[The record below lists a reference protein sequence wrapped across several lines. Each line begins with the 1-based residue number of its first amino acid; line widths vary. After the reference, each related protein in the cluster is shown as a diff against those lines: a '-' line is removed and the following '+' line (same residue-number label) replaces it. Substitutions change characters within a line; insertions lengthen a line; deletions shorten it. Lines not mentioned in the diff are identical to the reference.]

1 MPLSPLDPPTA
12 AVAAVSSGGSVLFV
26 LSRVLRHGSNWRV
39 WCCALQFPLHACFFR
54 EVVTTMD
61 PVAGAVTVGA
71 HSDEASTP
79 AVLQSVDAAD
89 GGGNKTVR
97 LGRAAASGA
106 TALATDGLPP
116 EGKPLPSLTT
126 KRMPG
131 SVPAGDQSD
140 GPPQAKLKGNP
151 PEAESDDSR
160 PSTVPGEAFP
170 GAVPKEIA
178 GEEDEDE
185 LADGALFNI
194 GKMATALAEG
204 SDDEKMVVLFEM
216 AQLLDHCLSDT
227 LNTLVPAICSMVH
240 MWSGNVR
247 GSAAEALLDV
257 VNLPDLPHSTA
268 KLIAKTALDSIDS
281 GHVGTGGT
289 QGESVD
295 ALRDLSGDDDEA
307 LNSDE
312 VLNLWAEI
320 LSAALR
326 LVTWELTELEM
337 VTRLLDFH
345 AFHHRDVS
353 RKLAARVLGSLAT
366 SLAEGADVERHVLPT
381 ALALCDDVAIEVRG
395 MVSES
400 LALIAGRVSLGT
412 LEQVVWPKMVS
423 LLADPDARVH
433 AATLRTVAHVA
444 VQHAEPYVPPPSRVA
459 TAAAAAAAAASVA
472 QEEQLGAFSGAMR
485 KFAAASGSNR
495 ASADDVKPITDVST
509 STGRRAAS
517 MTRDERSSRTRLLTE
532 LLTPVV
538 MRESAFSLKAAS
550 EDQRYVDDYTYLLL
564 EIVAEVF
571 GPLVWAVLCGDGQP
585 KRASAQ
591 LMSGSPGKSSSDLSF
606 TPANPLEAD
615 TVRAFRAMASC
626 NGPIVRRHCAFNM
639 PGVAAAVSGVHLQEL
654 AVVVES
660 LSQDKDAETRW
671 NLAAGLH
678 ETAFLIS
685 ASRCKSAV
693 NSLVKAA
700 VALLQDEH
708 ALVRMN
714 ALEHFSELLPSLVQG
729 EPGVFVARRLAPLF
743 ANLRLLSEG
752 NWRTQQLLSRQVA
765 ASAYLMPA
773 ETLREA
779 VLPLLYRMAEEST
792 YLVRMSVMGAVATCM
807 WHIADPE
814 QRADVMASFVTEWAE
829 AGLHWMRLAFVE
841 AAVAS
846 ASLFS
851 RVLFRDVFASATLR
865 LAADPVPNVRLRLV
879 RALPALGRACA
890 QMDELHRA
898 MEALHEDSDPDVRV
912 AIREVAPALDA
923 CLRHSASADVDDERR
938 EDEELTRREMVLS
951 SSSSKLELSGSAGKR
966 HKLQLKKS
974 AASLMKSVR
983 TSLHV
988 ADEVVAL
995 RFPAGLRLPVSSI
1008 GGQSSPTAGAPS
1020 LQAATVSASSGT
1032 PATSPRASSP
1042 TPAVAN
1048 VFSPMAS
1055 LTSLSS
1061 RDSAACASPRSLSS
1075 AETGSSGSDWFEDLG
1090 EGSDLGDSGA
1100 SASPMRRMSL
1110 LGRARGPSL
1119 DGRGSPAGGIGK
1131 GGASSPSAG
1140 SGASRGGSPGSLK
1153 AATKRTSPPSAG
1165 SLAGA
1170 AGRVSPKHEA
1180 HPGALHLATIAGSVD
1195 LGSPMSSHP
1204 TSPPS
1209 LASDVSSPATPVS
1222 SPSAFGAKMNMLGH
1236 RPTLKDLKDLK
1247 ARVKKLTKK

>member
-1 MPLSPLDPPTA
+1 
-12 AVAAVSSGGSVLFV
+12 
-26 LSRVLRHGSNWRV
+26 
-39 WCCALQFPLHACFFR
+39 
-54 EVVTTMD
+54 MD
-61 PVAGAVTVGA
+61 PIAGAVTVGA
-71 HSDEASTP
+71 RSDETSIP
-79 AVLQSVDAAD
+79 VVRQSVDAAGD
-89 GGGNKTVR
+89 GGNQKASPA
-97 LGRAAASGA
+97 RAVASGA
-106 TALATDGLPP
+106 TALTTDGLPR
-116 EGKPLPSLTT
+116 EGEPLSSLTT
-126 KRMPG
+126 KRTPG
-131 SVPAGDQSD
+131 SVPAGGRSD
-140 GPPQAKLKGNP
+140 SPRETKLTYDP
-151 PEAESDDSR
+151 LEAEPDESQPTVEPDEASLEAGCKK
-160 PSTVPGEAFP
+160 VPGED
-170 GAVPKEIA
+170 
-178 GEEDEDE
+178 DEDE

-216 AQLLDHCLSDT
+216 AQLLDHCLGDT

-240 MWSGNVR
+240 MWSGNLR

-281 GHVGTGGT
+281 SFVGTGGT
-289 QGESVD
+289 QGELVNIP
-295 ALRDLSGDDDEA
+295 RDFPGDDDET

-326 LVTWELTELEM
+326 LVTWELGELEM

-366 SLAEGADVERHVLPT
+366 SLADGLDVERHVLPT
-381 ALALCDDVAIEVRG
+381 ALALCEDVAIEVRG

-444 VQHAEPYVPPPSRVA
+444 VQHAEPYVPPPSRAA

-485 KFAAASGSNR
+485 KFAAAPGSTR
-495 ASADDVKPITDVST
+495 ASADDVKPIADAST
-509 STGRRAAS
+509 ATGRRAAS
-517 MTRDERSSRTRLLTE
+517 MTKDEQLSRTRLLKE

-538 MRESAFSLKAAS
+538 IRESAFSLKAAS

-585 KRASAQ
+585 KRASAK
-591 LMSGSPGKSSSDLSF
+591 LMSGNAGKSSSDLSF

-615 TVRAFRAMASC
+615 TVRAFRAMATC

-639 PGVAAAVSGVHLQEL
+639 PGVAAAVSGIHLQEL

-685 ASRCKSAV
+685 ASRCKAAV

-743 ANLRLLSEG
+743 ANLSLLSEG

-765 ASAYLMPA
+765 ASAYLMPS

-841 AAVAS
+841 AAVVS

-879 RALPALGRACA
+879 RALPALCRACA

-938 EDEELTRREMVLS
+938 EDEELSRREMVLS
-951 SSSSKLELSGSAGKR
+951 SSSSSRLEMCGGAGKR

-995 RFPAGLRLPVSSI
+995 RLPAGLRLPVSSI
-1008 GGQSSPTAGAPS
+1008 GGPSSPTAGAPS
-1020 LQAATVSASSGT
+1020 LQAATMAASSGT

-1042 TPAVAN
+1042 TPAGAN

-1075 AETGSSGSDWFEDLG
+1075 AEAGSSGSDWFEDLG
-1090 EGSDLGDSGA
+1090 EGSDPGDSGA
-1100 SASPMRRMSL
+1100 SASPIRRLSL
-1110 LGRARGPSL
+1110 LGRARSPSL
-1119 DGRGSPAGGIGK
+1119 DSRGSPVGNIGK
-1131 GGASSPSAG
+1131 GGANSPSAG
-1140 SGASRGGSPGSLK
+1140 SGASRSGSPGSLQ
-1153 AATKRTSPPSAG
+1153 AATKRTSPPGAG
-1165 SLAGA
+1165 SPAGA
-1170 AGRVSPKHEA
+1170 VGRGSPKHRA
-1180 HPGALHLATIAGSVD
+1180 HPGSLHLATIAGSVD
-1195 LGSPMSSHP
+1195 LGSPISSHRM
-1204 TSPPS
+1204 SPPS
-1209 LASDVSSPATPVS
+1209 LASDASSPATPVS

>member
-1 MPLSPLDPPTA
+1 
-12 AVAAVSSGGSVLFV
+12 
-26 LSRVLRHGSNWRV
+26 
-39 WCCALQFPLHACFFR
+39 
-54 EVVTTMD
+54 MD

-71 HSDEASTP
+71 RSDVAVGACSDETPTP
-79 AVLQSVDAAD
+79 AGRQSLDAAD
-89 GGGNKTVR
+89 DGGNQEV
-97 LGRAAASGA
+97 GPAPVAASGA

-116 EGKPLPSLTT
+116 VGEPLAPSASRRT
-126 KRMPG
+126 PG
-131 SVPAGDQSD
+131 SASD
-140 GPPQAKLKGNP
+140 GDRSDPQEAKLNDDA
-151 PEAESDDSR
+151 PEAEPNDSR
-160 PSTVPGEAFP
+160 PSMEPVEACP
-170 GAVPKEIA
+170 EA
-178 GEEDEDE
+178 GPEETLGDEDEDE

-194 GKMATALAEG
+194 DKMATALAEG

-216 AQLLDHCLSDT
+216 AQLLDHCLGDT
-227 LNTLVPAICSMVH
+227 LTILVPAICSMVRT
-240 MWSGNVR
+240 WSGNVR

-268 KLIAKTALDSIDS
+268 KLIAETALDSIDP
-281 GHVGTGGT
+281 GDVGTRGT
-289 QGESVD
+289 QGEVVAVHRDSPVD
-295 ALRDLSGDDDEA
+295 EDET

-326 LVTWELTELEM
+326 LVKWELAELEK

-366 SLAEGADVERHVLPT
+366 SLADGLDVERHVLPT
-381 ALALCDDVAIEVRG
+381 ALALCEDVAIEVRG

-412 LEQVVWPKMVS
+412 LERVVWPKMVS

-444 VQHAEPYVPPPSRVA
+444 VQHAEPYIPPPSRVA

-472 QEEQLGAFSGAMR
+472 HEDQLGAFSGAVR
-485 KFAAASGSNR
+485 RVTGTSGSNR
-495 ASADDVKPITDVST
+495 VSAEDVKTVTDSSST

-517 MTRDERSSRTRLLTE
+517 MTKEERLSRTRLLTE

-538 MRESAFSLKAAS
+538 IRESAFSLKAAS

-585 KRASAQ
+585 KRASAK
-591 LMSGSPGKSSSDLSF
+591 LMSGNSGKSFSDVPLAPF
-606 TPANPLEAD
+606 NALEAE
-615 TVRAFRAMASC
+615 TLRAFRAMAGC

-639 PGVAAAVSGVHLQEL
+639 PGVAAAVRGVHLQEL
-654 AVVVES
+654 ATVVES

-678 ETAFLIS
+678 ETAFLIA
-685 ASRCKSAV
+685 ASGCKTAV

-729 EPGVFVARRLAPLF
+729 EPGLFVARRLAPLF

-814 QRADVMASFVTEWAE
+814 QRAVVMASFVTEWAE

-912 AIREVAPALDA
+912 AVREVAPVLDA
-923 CLRHSASADVDDERR
+923 CLSHSVSADVDDERR
-938 EDEELTRREMVLS
+938 EDEELTRRELVLS
-951 SSSSKLELSGSAGKR
+951 CSSSSKLDLSGSVAKR

-974 AASLMKSVR
+974 AVSLMKTVR

-995 RFPAGLRLPVSSI
+995 RRPAGLRLPVTGIS
-1008 GGQSSPTAGAPS
+1008 GPSSPTAGVPS
-1020 LQAATVSASSGT
+1020 SQAATAAATSGTSASSPRG
-1032 PATSPRASSP
+1032 SPP
-1042 TPAVAN
+1042 TPSVAN
-1048 VFSPMAS
+1048 VFSPLAS
-1055 LTSLSS
+1055 LTSSNS
-1061 RDSAACASPRSLSS
+1061 RDSAACASPRSFSS
-1075 AETGSSGSDWFEDLG
+1075 AEAGGSSGSDWFEDLG
-1090 EGSDLGDSGA
+1090 EGGDLGDSSP
-1100 SASPMRRMSL
+1100 SASPMRRLSL
-1110 LGRARGPSL
+1110 RSRARGPSL
-1119 DGRGSPAGGIGK
+1119 DGRGAPVGSVSK
-1131 GGASSPSAG
+1131 GGAGSPSGGTA
-1140 SGASRGGSPGSLK
+1140 ASHGGSPSSLK
-1153 AATKRTSPPSAG
+1153 AAANRTSPPG
-1165 SLAGA
+1165 PTSLPGTVV
-1170 AGRVSPKHEA
+1170 RVSPKRGA
-1180 HPGALHLATIAGSVD
+1180 HPGALQLATIAGSVD
-1195 LGSPMSSHP
+1195 LGSPVSSHP
-1204 TSPPS
+1204 ASPPS
-1209 LASDVSSPATPVS
+1209 LASDSSSPATPVS
-1222 SPSAFGAKMNMLGH
+1222 SPSAFGTKMNMLGH
-1236 RPTLKDLKDLK
+1236 RRTLKDLKDLK

>member
-1 MPLSPLDPPTA
+1 
-12 AVAAVSSGGSVLFV
+12 
-26 LSRVLRHGSNWRV
+26 
-39 WCCALQFPLHACFFR
+39 
-54 EVVTTMD
+54 MD

-71 HSDEASTP
+71 RSDENPTP
-79 AVLQSVDAAD
+79 AGRQSPDAAD
-89 GGGNKTVR
+89 DGENQEVGPAPVASSGISAV
-97 LGRAAASGA
+97 AA
-106 TALATDGLPP
+106 DGFPP
-116 EGKPLPSLTT
+116 EGEPLAPSNSILP
-126 KRMPG
+126 PG
-131 SVPAGDQSD
+131 SESD
-140 GPPQAKLKGNP
+140 GDRSDRPEEAKLNDDP
-151 PEAESDDSR
+151 PEAEGNDGQPNVAMEPVDS
-160 PSTVPGEAFP
+160 FP
-170 GAVPKEIA
+170 GAGPEEA
-178 GEEDEDE
+178 SGDGDEDEDE

-216 AQLLDHCLSDT
+216 AQLLDHCLGDALSI
-227 LNTLVPAICSMVH
+227 LVPAICSMVQT
-240 MWSGNVR
+240 WSGNVR

-257 VNLPDLPHSTA
+257 VNLPDLPHATA
-268 KLIAKTALDSIDS
+268 KLIAETALDAIDP

-289 QGESVD
+289 QGDVMAAQRGSPVE
-295 ALRDLSGDDDEA
+295 GDEL

-326 LVTWELTELEM
+326 VVKWEPAELEM

-345 AFHHRDVS
+345 AFHRRDVS
-353 RKLAARVLGSLAT
+353 RKLAARVLGSLAS
-366 SLAEGADVERHVLPT
+366 SLADGLDVERHVLPT
-381 ALALCDDVAIEVRG
+381 ALALCEDVAIEVRG

-400 LALIAGRVSLGT
+400 LALIAGRVSLVT
-412 LEQVVWPKMVS
+412 LVRVVWPKMLS
-423 LLADPDARVH
+423 LLSDPDARVH

-444 VQHAEPYVPPPSRVA
+444 VQHAEPYVPPPNRAA

-472 QEEQLGAFSGAMR
+472 HEDQLGAFSGGVR
-485 KFAAASGSNR
+485 KFTGAPGSNR
-495 ASADDVKPITDVST
+495 ASAEEVKTPTDSPT

-517 MTRDERSSRTRLLTE
+517 MTKDERLSRTRLLTE

-538 MRESAFSLKAAS
+538 FRESAFSLKAAS

-585 KRASAQ
+585 KRASAK
-591 LMSGSPGKSSSDLSF
+591 LMLGTSGKSSTDLCF
-606 TPANPLEAD
+606 TPTNPLETD
-615 TVRAFRAMASC
+615 TLRAFRAMAGC

-654 AVVVES
+654 ATVVES

-678 ETAFLIS
+678 ETAFLI
-685 ASRCKSAV
+685 ASSGCKTAV

-729 EPGVFVARRLAPLF
+729 EAGVFVARRLAPLF

-814 QRADVMASFVTEWAE
+814 QRAVVMACFVTEWAE

-898 MEALHEDSDPDVRV
+898 MEVLHEDCDPDVRV
-912 AIREVAPALDA
+912 AVREIAPALDA
-923 CLRHSASADVDDERR
+923 CLRHSVSADVDDERR
-938 EDEELTRREMVLS
+938 EDEELTRRELVLS
-951 SSSSKLELSGSAGKR
+951 APSSAKLDLTGGAAKR

-974 AASLMKSVR
+974 AVSLMKTVR

-995 RFPAGLRLPVSSI
+995 RLPAGLRLPVSGIS
-1008 GGQSSPTAGAPS
+1008 GPSSPTAGAQSSPAS
-1020 LQAATVSASSGT
+1020 TVAGTSGSSVSPRG
-1032 PATSPRASSP
+1032 TSPTSGI
-1042 TPAVAN
+1042 AN
-1048 VFSPMAS
+1048 VLSPLAS
-1055 LTSLSS
+1055 LTSSSS
-1061 RDSAACASPRSLSS
+1061 RDSAVCASPRSLSS
-1075 AETGSSGSDWFEDLG
+1075 AEAGGSSGSDWFEDLG
-1090 EGSDLGDSGA
+1090 DGGDLGDSC
-1100 SASPMRRMSL
+1100 SSSSPMRRLSL
-1110 LGRARGPSL
+1110 RSRARGPSL
-1119 DGRGSPAGGIGK
+1119 DGRGAPTGCVGK
-1131 GGASSPSAG
+1131 GSAVSPSAG
-1140 SGASRGGSPGSLK
+1140 VAASRGDSPGSLK
-1153 AATKRTSPPSAG
+1153 AATNRTSPPGSS
-1165 SLAGA
+1165 SLAGTVA
-1170 AGRVSPKHEA
+1170 RGSPKQGA
-1180 HPGALHLATIAGSVD
+1180 HPGALHLPTIAGSLE
-1195 LGSPMSSHP
+1195 LGSPVSNHSA
-1204 TSPPS
+1204 SPPS
-1209 LASDVSSPATPVS
+1209 LASDASSPGTPVS

>member
-1 MPLSPLDPPTA
+1 
-12 AVAAVSSGGSVLFV
+12 
-26 LSRVLRHGSNWRV
+26 
-39 WCCALQFPLHACFFR
+39 
-54 EVVTTMD
+54 MD

-71 HSDEASTP
+71 RSDEAPTAAGRQP
-79 AVLQSVDAAD
+79 PDAAD
-89 GGGNKTVR
+89 GGGNQEVEPA
-97 LGRAAASGA
+97 RAVTSGA
-106 TALATDGLPP
+106 TALGADGLPVGSEP
-116 EGKPLPSLTT
+116 VAPSTSGYT
-126 KRMPG
+126 PG
-131 SVPAGDQSD
+131 SSLDCDEGDRPD
-140 GPPQAKLKGNP
+140 AKRNEGP
-151 PEAESDDSR
+151 PEAEPSDVR
-160 PSTVPGEAFP
+160 PIMEPSDVFPQAGSEEQPGD
-170 GAVPKEIA
+170 
-178 GEEDEDE
+178 EDEDE

-216 AQLLDHCLSDT
+216 AQLLEHCLGDT
-227 LNTLVPAICSMVH
+227 LTILVPAICSMVQT
-240 MWSGNVR
+240 WSGNVR

-257 VNLPDLPHSTA
+257 VNLPDLPHETA
-268 KLIAKTALDSIDS
+268 KLIAKTALESIDP
-281 GHVGTGGT
+281 GHVDAGGT
-289 QGESVD
+289 HGDVAAAYRDSPDDGGETP
-295 ALRDLSGDDDEA
+295 
-307 LNSDE
+307 NSDE

-326 LVTWELTELEM
+326 LVKWELAELEN

-345 AFHHRDVS
+345 AFHDRDVS

-366 SLAEGADVERHVLPT
+366 SLADGLDVERHVLPT
-381 ALALCDDVAIEVRG
+381 ALALCEDVAIEVRG

-412 LEQVVWPKMVS
+412 LERVVWPKMVS

-472 QEEQLGAFSGAMR
+472 HEDQLGAFSGALR
-485 KFAAASGSNR
+485 KFATASGNR
-495 ASADDVKPITDVST
+495 ASTDEVKPPPDPAT

-517 MTRDERSSRTRLLTE
+517 MTKEERQSRTRLLTE

-538 MRESAFSLKAAS
+538 IRESAFALKAAS

-585 KRASAQ
+585 KRASAK
-591 LMSGSPGKSSSDLSF
+591 LLSGNSGKSSSDLSF
-606 TPANPLEAD
+606 TPSNPLEAD
-615 TVRAFRAMASC
+615 TVRAFRAMAGC
-626 NGPIVRRHCAFNM
+626 NGPIVRRHCAFNI
-639 PGVAAAVSGVHLQEL
+639 PGVAAAVSGQHLQEL
-654 AVVVES
+654 ATVVES
-660 LSQDKDAETRW
+660 LSKDKDAETRW

-678 ETAFLIS
+678 ETAFLIA
-685 ASRCKSAV
+685 ASGCKTAV
-693 NSLVKAA
+693 SNLVKAA

-729 EPGVFVARRLAPLF
+729 EAGVFVARRLAPLF

-814 QRADVMASFVTEWAE
+814 QRAVVMASFVTEWAE

-898 MEALHEDSDPDVRV
+898 MEALHEDADPDVRV
-912 AIREVAPALDA
+912 AVQEVAPLLDA
-923 CLRHSASADVDDERR
+923 CLRHSVSADVDDERR
-938 EDEELTRREMVLS
+938 EDEELTRRELVLS
-951 SSSSKLELSGSAGKR
+951 ASCSSSKLDLSGGAAKR
-966 HKLQLKKS
+966 HKMQLKKS
-974 AASLMKSVR
+974 AVSLMKTVR

-995 RFPAGLRLPVSSI
+995 RRPAGLRLPVSGAS
-1008 GGQSSPTAGAPS
+1008 GPSSPTAGVASSQSPTS
-1020 LQAATVSASSGT
+1020 AAASGPSASS
-1032 PATSPRASSP
+1032 PRGSSP

-1048 VFSPMAS
+1048 VFSPLAS
-1055 LTSLSS
+1055 LTSSSS

-1075 AETGSSGSDWFEDLG
+1075 AEATGSASSDWLDDLSDG
-1090 EGSDLGDSGA
+1090 ADLGDSCA
-1100 SASPMRRMSL
+1100 SASPMRRLSL
-1110 LGRARGPSL
+1110 RSRTRGPSL
-1119 DGRGSPAGGIGK
+1119 DGRGAPAGG
-1131 GGASSPSAG
+1131 GAKSGAASPSSVG
-1140 SGASRGGSPGSLK
+1140 TPVSRGGSPGTLM
-1153 AATKRTSPPSAG
+1153 AAAMKRTSPPGAAP
-1165 SLAGA
+1165 LAGA
-1170 AGRVSPKHEA
+1170 DGRVSPKHVSA
-1180 HPGALHLATIAGSVD
+1180 HPGALHLPTVAGNVE

-1209 LASDVSSPATPVS
+1209 LASSDTSSSPATPVS
-1222 SPSAFGAKMNMLGH
+1222 SPLAFGAKMNMLGH

>member
-1 MPLSPLDPPTA
+1 
-12 AVAAVSSGGSVLFV
+12 
-26 LSRVLRHGSNWRV
+26 
-39 WCCALQFPLHACFFR
+39 
-54 EVVTTMD
+54 MD

-71 HSDEASTP
+71 RSDEAPTP
-79 AVLQSVDAAD
+79 AGCQPPGAAD
-89 GGGNKTVR
+89 GGGNGEVGPARVAT
-97 LGRAAASGA
+97 SGA
-106 TALATDGLPP
+106 TALGADGFPAEGEPP
-116 EGKPLPSLTT
+116 APSTT
-126 KRMPG
+126 SHTPG
-131 SVPAGDQSD
+131 FASDRDGGDHPDAERND
-140 GPPQAKLKGNP
+140 GP
-151 PEAESDDSR
+151 PEAEPSDVQPVMEPSDVFPQPGSDDE
-160 PSTVPGEAFP
+160 PG
-170 GAVPKEIA
+170 
-178 GEEDEDE
+178 DEVDDE

-204 SDDEKMVVLFEM
+204 SDDEKMVVLFEI
-216 AQLLDHCLSDT
+216 AQLLDHCLGDT
-227 LNTLVPAICSMVH
+227 LTILVPAICSMVQT
-240 MWSGNVR
+240 WSGNVR
-247 GSAAEALLDV
+247 GSATEALLDV
-257 VNLPDLPHSTA
+257 VNLPDLPHETA
-268 KLIAKTALDSIDS
+268 KLIAKTALESIDP
-281 GHVGTGGT
+281 GLVAAGGT
-289 QGESVD
+289 HGDVGAAQGDS
-295 ALRDLSGDDDEA
+295 RDDGGEA
-307 LNSDE
+307 QNPDE

-326 LVTWELTELEM
+326 LVKWELAELEN

-345 AFHHRDVS
+345 AFHDRDVS

-366 SLAEGADVERHVLPT
+366 SLADGLDVERHVLPT
-381 ALALCDDVAIEVRG
+381 ALALCEDVAIDVRG

-412 LEQVVWPKMVS
+412 LERVVWPKMVS

-472 QEEQLGAFSGAMR
+472 HENQLGEFSGALR
-485 KFAAASGSNR
+485 KFVAVSGNR
-495 ASADDVKPITDVST
+495 ASTDEVKPAPDPAT

-517 MTRDERSSRTRLLTE
+517 MTKEERQSRTRLLME

-538 MRESAFSLKAAS
+538 IRESAFALKAAS

-571 GPLVWAVLCGDGQP
+571 GPLMWAVLCGDGQP
-585 KRASAQ
+585 KRASAK
-591 LMSGSPGKSSSDLSF
+591 LLSGNSGKSSSDLSI
-606 TPANPLEAD
+606 TPSNPLEVD
-615 TVRAFRAMASC
+615 TVRAFRAMAGC
-626 NGPIVRRHCAFNM
+626 NGPIVRRHCAFNI
-639 PGVAAAVSGVHLQEL
+639 PGVAAAVSGQQLQEL
-654 AVVVES
+654 STVVES
-660 LSQDKDAETRW
+660 LSKDKDVETRW

-678 ETAFLIS
+678 ETAFLIA
-685 ASRCKSAV
+685 ASGCKTAV
-693 NSLVKAA
+693 SNLVKAA

-708 ALVRMN
+708 TLVRMN

-729 EPGVFVARRLAPLF
+729 EAGVFVARRLAPLF
-743 ANLRLLSEG
+743 SNLRLLSEG

-814 QRADVMASFVTEWAE
+814 QRAAVMASFVTEWAE

-898 MEALHEDSDPDVRV
+898 MEALHEDADPDVRV
-912 AIREVAPALDA
+912 AVKEVAPLLDA
-923 CLRHSASADVDDERR
+923 CLRHSVSADVDDERR
-938 EDEELTRREMVLS
+938 EDEELTRRELVLS
-951 SSSSKLELSGSAGKR
+951 ASCNSSKLDLSGGAAKR
-966 HKLQLKKS
+966 HKKQLKKS
-974 AASLMKSVR
+974 AVSLMKTVR

-995 RFPAGLRLPVSSI
+995 RLPAGLRLPVSGAS
-1008 GGQSSPTAGAPS
+1008 GPSSPTAGVGSSQSPTA
-1020 LQAATVSASSGT
+1020 AATSGPSAS
-1032 PATSPRASSP
+1032 SPRASSP
-1042 TPAVAN
+1042 TLAVAN
-1048 VFSPMAS
+1048 MFSPLTS
-1055 LTSLSS
+1055 LTSSSS

-1075 AETGSSGSDWFEDLG
+1075 AEAKGSTSSDWFDDLG
-1090 EGSDLGDSGA
+1090 DGADLGDSCA
-1100 SASPMRRMSL
+1100 SASPMRRLSL
-1110 LGRARGPSL
+1110 RGRARGPSL
-1119 DGRGSPAGGIGK
+1119 DGRGAPAGG
-1131 GGASSPSAG
+1131 GAKSGALSPSSVG
-1140 SGASRGGSPGSLK
+1140 SPVSRGGSPGTLK
-1153 AATKRTSPPSAG
+1153 VAAMKRTTPP
-1165 SLAGA
+1165 GA
-1170 AGRVSPKHEA
+1170 APLARADGRVSPKHVGA
-1180 HPGALHLATIAGSVD
+1180 HPGALCLPTVAGSAE
-1195 LGSPMSSHP
+1195 LGSPMSSHSI
-1204 TSPPS
+1204 SPPS
-1209 LASDVSSPATPVS
+1209 LASSDASSSSPATPVS

>member
-1 MPLSPLDPPTA
+1 
-12 AVAAVSSGGSVLFV
+12 
-26 LSRVLRHGSNWRV
+26 
-39 WCCALQFPLHACFFR
+39 
-54 EVVTTMD
+54 MD
-61 PVAGAVTVGA
+61 PVAGSVTVGA
-71 HSDEASTP
+71 PSDETSAL
-79 AVLQSVDAAD
+79 AGRQFLDAAD
-89 GGGNKTVR
+89 DGGNQEV
-97 LGRAAASGA
+97 GPAPVAASGA
-106 TALATDGLPP
+106 TSLAAGGLPP
-116 EGKPLPSLTT
+116 KGEPLAASTFIRT
-126 KRMPG
+126 PG
-131 SVPAGDQSD
+131 SALDGDRCD
-140 GPPQAKLKGNP
+140 RPLKEELNDDA
-151 PEAESDDSR
+151 PEAEPSDNR
-160 PSTVPGEAFP
+160 PSVEPMDAYP
-170 GAVPKEIA
+170 GAVLEEMPDD
-178 GEEDEDE
+178 EDEDE
-185 LADGALFNI
+185 LADALFNI

-204 SDDEKMVVLFEM
+204 SDDEKVLVLFEM
-216 AQLLDHCLSDT
+216 AQLLDHCLGDT
-227 LNTLVPAICSMVH
+227 LTILVPAICSMVPT
-240 MWSGNVR
+240 WSGNVR

-268 KLIAKTALDSIDS
+268 KLIAETALGSIDP
-281 GHVGTGGT
+281 GHVGTRGT
-289 QGESVD
+289 QGEVVAVERDSPVD
-295 ALRDLSGDDDEA
+295 GDEA

-326 LVTWELTELEM
+326 LVKWELAELEM
-337 VTRLLDFH
+337 VTRLLDYH

-366 SLAEGADVERHVLPT
+366 SLADGLDVERHVLPT
-381 ALALCDDVAIEVRG
+381 ALALCEDVAIEVRG

-412 LEQVVWPKMVS
+412 LERVVWPKMVS

-459 TAAAAAAAAASVA
+459 TAAAAPAAAASFA
-472 QEEQLGAFSGAMR
+472 HEDQLGAFSGTVR
-485 KFAAASGSNR
+485 KFVGASGSNR
-495 ASADDVKPITDVST
+495 ASVEDVKKVTDSST

-517 MTRDERSSRTRLLTE
+517 LTKDERLSRTRLLSE

-538 MRESAFSLKAAS
+538 IRESAFSLKAAS

-585 KRASAQ
+585 KRVSGK
-591 LMSGSPGKSSSDLSF
+591 LMSGNSGKSSSELCFSPF
-606 TPANPLEAD
+606 NPLEAE
-615 TVRAFRAMASC
+615 TVRAFRTMAGC
-626 NGPIVRRHCAFNM
+626 NGPIVRRHCAFNI

-654 AVVVES
+654 AMVVES

-678 ETAFLIS
+678 ETAFLIA
-685 ASRCKSAV
+685 ASGCKTAV

-708 ALVRMN
+708 ALVHMN

-814 QRADVMASFVTEWAE
+814 QRAVVMGSFVTEWAE

-912 AIREVAPALDA
+912 AVREIAPVLDA
-923 CLRHSASADVDDERR
+923 CLRHSVSADVDDERR
-938 EDEELTRREMVLS
+938 EDEELTRRELVLS
-951 SSSSKLELSGSAGKR
+951 SCNSSKMDLSGGAGKR

-974 AASLMKSVR
+974 AVSLMKTVR

-995 RFPAGLRLPVSSI
+995 RRPVGLRLPVSAI
-1008 GGQSSPTAGAPS
+1008 GGPSSPTAGAPS
-1020 LQAATVSASSGT
+1020 SQAATVAATSGT
-1032 PATSPRASSP
+1032 PASSPRMPSP
-1042 TPAVAN
+1042 TPVSPTSAPN
-1048 VFSPMAS
+1048 VLSPLAS
-1055 LTSLSS
+1055 LTSSSS

-1075 AETGSSGSDWFEDLG
+1075 AEAGGGSGSNWLDELG
-1090 EGSDLGDSGA
+1090 EGGDLDDSCP
-1100 SASPMRRMSL
+1100 SASPMRRLSL
-1110 LGRARGPSL
+1110 RNRARGPPP
-1119 DGRGSPAGGIGK
+1119 DGRGAPAGSAGK
-1131 GGASSPSAG
+1131 GVASPPSG
-1140 SGASRGGSPGSLK
+1140 STAASRGGSPSSLK
-1153 AATKRTSPPSAG
+1153 AVIKRSSPPAAA

-1170 AGRVSPKHEA
+1170 AGRVSPKQGAA

-1209 LASDVSSPATPVS
+1209 LATDAMSPATPVS

-1236 RPTLKDLKDLK
+1236 RPTFKDLK